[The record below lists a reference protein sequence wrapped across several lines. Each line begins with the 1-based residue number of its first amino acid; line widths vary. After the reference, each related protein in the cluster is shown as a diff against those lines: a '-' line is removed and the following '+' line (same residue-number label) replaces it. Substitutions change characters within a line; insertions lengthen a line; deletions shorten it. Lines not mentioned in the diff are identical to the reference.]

1 MLSVEASYCILV
13 GTGNGFFIFMFIYAI
28 PYIANHLRCKSCA
41 VTEINWKHS
50 LWPNP
55 IAQEHYCH
63 FTGKFRGYRSIHEN
77 CKTFHLEPFIIY
89 GN

>member
-41 VTEINWKHS
+41 IIEMNCNALET
-50 LWPNP
+50 
-55 IAQEHYCH
+55 
-63 FTGKFRGYRSIHEN
+63 FTVV
-77 CKTFHLEPFIIY
+77 
-89 GN
+89 